1 MLILSLDSSYSFLN
15 FTLYDTE
22 KKMPTLVYGEDRG
35 KKFLE
40 IFPKI
45 LEDLKVDIRGV
56 NIFAVN
62 LGPGY
67 STGLRMGIATFK
79 TYAQVS
85 GKPLY
90 TYSSFEVFTKFAHHR
105 GKYLTLLKVSR
116 YWVFG
121 IWEKTEKGWKEIKKP
136 TLLNEEA
143 VENLITQRG
152 LKAIVPYWLEEEFQA
167 FSKRLPLEEV
177 VIIPVRG
184 FSKVGAL
191 LTAEK
196 VALGKGAADLF
207 KVEPIYFR
215 PPV

>member
-22 KKMPTLVYGEDRG
+22 KKIPTLVYGENRG

-45 LEDLKVDIRGV
+45 LEDLKVDIRAV
-56 NIFAVN
+56 DIFAVN

-67 STGLRMGIATFK
+67 STGLRVGIATFK

-90 TYSSFEVFTKFAHHR
+90 TYSSFEVFTKFATNG
-105 GKYLTLLKVSR
+105 GKYITLLKVSR

-121 IWEKTEKGWKEIKKP
+121 IWEKTKKGWKEIKKP
-136 TLLNEEA
+136 SLLNEEA
-143 VENLITQRG
+143 IEDLITQRG
-152 LKAIVPYWLEEEFQA
+152 LKAIVPYWLEEEFQSL
-167 FSKRLPLEEV
+167 SKKLPLEEV
-177 VIIPVRG
+177 VRIPVRG
-184 FSKVGAL
+184 FSEVGAL

-196 VALGKGAADLF
+196 VVRGQEPADIF